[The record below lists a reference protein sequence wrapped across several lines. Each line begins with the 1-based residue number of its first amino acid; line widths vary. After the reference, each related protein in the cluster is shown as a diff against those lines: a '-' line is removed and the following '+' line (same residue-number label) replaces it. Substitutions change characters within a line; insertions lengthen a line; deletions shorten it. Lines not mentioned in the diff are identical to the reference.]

1 MASHGNDARAL
12 EERRP
17 ETVATLLESNGAAPA
32 GSLVNSGNGAQGAES
47 QGGSVQRG
55 NGVAVGMGTERG
67 MGMGME
73 GGMGRGGGIAPVSLK
88 SLRTFSSFKS
98 PVFRLFYA
106 STLGQMA
113 AMNMEMIARSF
124 LVYQI
129 THSATILGVMALANS
144 IPMLFLSLYGGVMA
158 DRVQKK
164 YLLLIGQAGSAAVA
178 LFIALALVVGWLSPD
193 LPNSWWILVAVS
205 LVKGAIQGFMMPSRS
220 AIIPELVNRDQI
232 MNAVALNNFGM
243 NILRIMAPLPAGIL
257 IDLWGFKTIYF
268 FMTGLYVVSVI
279 FVVLMPLTGT
289 ITIRGR
295 GALADMKEGFRYV
308 RHDTTILQIL
318 LFTLFVV
325 LCSMPYMQLL
335 PVFAVDVL
343 GGKATVMG
351 ILMMFSGIGAIVGSL
366 ILASLPDKKRGAILL
381 FSSFILGL
389 ALVGFAFSRSWYLSL
404 ALIIFVGLGQT
415 GRMTL
420 SNAMLQTYSQ
430 EQYLGRVMSIYM
442 MEFGLTSFSA
452 FFAGVLADGVGVQWA
467 VGGLAAAMVVFV
479 ALVAAFSP
487 RLRRLD

>member
-1 MASHGNDARAL
+1 MDIKTTEKTDGLQTPQEITAGNGAPLGRQGGGKA
-12 EERRP
+12 
-17 ETVATLLESNGAAPA
+17 AAGNGAA
-32 GSLVNSGNGAQGAES
+32 N
-47 QGGSVQRG
+47 
-55 NGVAVGMGTERG
+55 
-67 MGMGME
+67 GMGME
-73 GGMGRGGGIAPVSLK
+73 MGRGGGVAPVSLK
-88 SLRTFSSFKS
+88 NLRTFTSFKS
-98 PVFRLFYA
+98 RNFRLFYG
-106 STLGQMA
+106 SMMGQMA
-113 AMNMEMIARSF
+113 AMNMELIARSY
-124 LVYQI
+124 LIYQI

-164 YLLLIGQAGSAAVA
+164 YLLLIGQLGSAVVA
-178 LFIALALVVGWLSPD
+178 LFIALVLTVGWLSPAH
-193 LPNSWWILVAVS
+193 PNSWWILIGVS

-268 FMTGLYVVSVI
+268 LMTGLYVVATI

-289 ITIRGR
+289 ISLRGR
-295 GALADMKEGFRYV
+295 GALADMREGFRYV

-343 GGKATVMG
+343 GGKATMMG
-351 ILMMFSGIGAIVGSL
+351 TLMMFSGIGAIVGSL
-366 ILASLPDKKRGAILL
+366 TLASLPNKKRGAILL
-381 FSSFILGL
+381 FSSLILGL
-389 ALVGFAFSRSWYLSL
+389 ALIGFSFSRSWSLSV
-404 ALIIFVGLGQT
+404 AFIIFVGLGQT

-420 SNAMLQTYSQ
+420 SNALLQTYSE
-430 EQYLGRVMSIYM
+430 EQYLGRVMSVYM

-452 FFAGVLADGVGVQWA
+452 FFAGVLADRVGIQWS
-467 VGGLAAAMVVFV
+467 VGGLAIAMVVFV
-479 ALVAAFSP
+479 ILIIAFSP
-487 RLRRLD
+487 RMRKLD